1 MNVFS
6 YEEITLGQEV
16 SFTAAIGPDSMK
28 AFAELTGDR
37 NPRHTEQGVVYGML
51 TGSFLST
58 LAGMYLPGKYALIQS
73 VRLEFVSPIVLSATG
88 EKTPIVISGV
98 VNGKEDRFRLLSLK
112 VSVSGED
119 GTKFLFGTMKVKVTD
134 DE

>member
-1 MNVFS
+1 MNAFS
-6 YEEITLGQEV
+6 YDEITLGQEV

-28 AFAELTGDR
+28 AFSEITGDI
-37 NPRHTEQGVVYGML
+37 NPRHTEQNVVYGML

-73 VRLEFVSPIVLSATG
+73 VRLEFVNPIVLSATG
-88 EKTPIVISGV
+88 EKTLIVISGMV
-98 VNGKEDRFRLLSLK
+98 AGKEDRFRLLSLK